1 MMKISTLL
9 FCCALCLSGTAAYYS
24 IAGLATIFASA
35 FWPVVAMATIL
46 EISKLVVASWL
57 YQKWSTTPV
66 LLKTYLTTAVVVLM
80 FITSLGIFGF
90 LSKAH
95 VDAGLGNTEAALK
108 IEQID
113 AETSQVKDKMSRYQ
127 SQLAT
132 MDRAINIQLD
142 GKQATT
148 AMANRKAQEA
158 ERTDIQ
164 HKLDDEQKKLEGLL
178 KQKTDLRGEI
188 TLIESK
194 VGPIKYIAEF
204 FADGKD
210 VDLDKAVRWMIVI
223 IVMVFDPLAVL
234 MLIAANLT
242 LARENT
248 ARSDDAPSNTQSL
261 PPQDKG
267 PTLGQT
273 FYDHVSGKTMWWN
286 GATWKPIV
294 DAEVAPVSN
303 AHHDVNQSAPTP
315 GSMPAV
321 QADDRQVLPSIPID
335 AELIKAVVT
344 QSMDQWLS
352 KALSDPAADQKPQ
365 VESKN
370 QDVPLVT
377 KNDTVTIDKPET
389 EPIEDPIRNKPTQN
403 MTDALDT
410 ETDDNRIPGAEAH
423 HVLDHFKPTH
433 LTYSSRK

>member
-1 MMKISTLL
+1 MKISTLL

-35 FWPVVAMATIL
+35 FWPVVAMASIL

-57 YQKWSTTPV
+57 YQKWNSTPI
-66 LLKTYLTTAVVVLM
+66 LLKTYLTTAVVILM

-95 VDAGLGNTEAALK
+95 VDAGLGNTEASLK

-113 AETSQVKDKMSRYQ
+113 EQATQSKDTMLRYQ
-127 SQLAT
+127 TQLAQ

-148 AMANRKAQEA
+148 AIANRKAQQA
-158 ERTDIQ
+158 ERAEIQ
-164 HKLDDEQKKLEGLL
+164 HKLDDEQNKLEGLL
-178 KQKTDLRGEI
+178 KRKTELKEEI
-188 TLIESK
+188 SVIESK

-242 LARENT
+242 SAREKSEPVEVESSSST
-248 ARSDDAPSNTQSL
+248 VKSAPKDT
-261 PPQDKG
+261 G
-267 PTLGQT
+267 PATGQI
-273 FYDHVSGKTMWWN
+273 FYDQVSGRTVWWN
-286 GATWKPIV
+286 GEAWQPIA
-294 DAEVAPVSN
+294 DPTPAPVRTV
-303 AHHDVNQSAPTP
+303 D
-315 GSMPAV
+315 
-321 QADDRQVLPSIPID
+321 QATADVLPSIKPQQDPPVTQPVTPPVSID
-335 AELIKAVVT
+335 TDLITRVVT

-352 KALSDPAADQKPQ
+352 KALSDPSVEQKQPAESKITEDPLASQVEPATIDNREVEPPTDNDIVKRTDNITGDTDQKLENPSGS
-365 VESKN
+365 VSES
-370 QDVPLVT
+370 
-377 KNDTVTIDKPET
+377 
-389 EPIEDPIRNKPTQN
+389 
-403 MTDALDT
+403 
-410 ETDDNRIPGAEAH
+410 H